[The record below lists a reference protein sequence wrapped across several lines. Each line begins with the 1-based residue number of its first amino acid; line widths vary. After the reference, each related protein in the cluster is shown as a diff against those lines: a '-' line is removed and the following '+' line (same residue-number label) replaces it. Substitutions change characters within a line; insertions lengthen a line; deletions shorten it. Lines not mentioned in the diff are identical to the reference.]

1 MNFEGLFFSFWW
13 LIFPIGGMLMGLVGM
28 IGHYNHRKDA
38 LRILKSY
45 ADQGKD
51 PPAALLEALRSD
63 EDRAMDYDDAY
74 YGRRGRRY
82 RRHGRYGWGGFGP
95 FVPFAALAAGF
106 GWFGYYGGGGGVFT
120 SLAMAFG
127 VAAVFM
133 LIGGLIGILTRP
145 KLPPFDRDEPRDDL

>member
-1 MNFEGLFFSFWW
+1 MSAEGFFFSFWW
-13 LIFPIGGMLMGLVGM
+13 LIFPVGGMLMGLFAM
-28 IGHYNHRKDA
+28 IGHYNHRKDT

-51 PPAALLEALRSD
+51 PPAGLLEALKSD
-63 EDRAMDYDDAY
+63 EERAMDYGY
-74 YGRRGRRY
+74 YGRRRW
-82 RRHGRYGWGGFGP
+82 RRHRGYGWGGFGP

-106 GWFGYYGGGGGVFT
+106 GYFGYYGGGGGVFT

-133 LIGGLIGILTRP
+133 LVGGIISLITRP
-145 KLPPFDRDEPRDDL
+145 KLPPLDKDDL

>member
-1 MNFEGLFFSFWW
+1 MNLEGFLFSFWW
-13 LIFPIGGMLMGLVGM
+13 LIFPVGGMLMGLVGM
-28 IGHYNHRKDA
+28 ISHYNHRKDT

-51 PPAALLEALRSD
+51 PPAGLLDALKSD
-63 EDRAMDYDDAY
+63 EERAMDYGY
-74 YGRRGRRY
+74 YGRRRWRR
-82 RRHGRYGWGGFGP
+82 RGYGWGGFGP

-106 GWFGYYGGGGGVFT
+106 GYFGYYGGGGGLFI

-133 LIGGLIGILTRP
+133 LIGGLISLATRP
-145 KLPPFDRDEPRDDL
+145 KLPPLDKDDL

>member
-1 MNFEGLFFSFWW
+1 MSAEGFFFSFWW
-13 LIFPIGGMLMGLVGM
+13 LIFPVGGMFMGLFAM
-28 IGHYNHRKDA
+28 IGHYSHRKDT

-63 EDRAMDYDDAY
+63 EERAMEGDY
-74 YGRRGRRY
+74 YGRYGRRRW
-82 RRHGRYGWGGFGP
+82 RRHRGYGWGGFGA

-106 GWFGYYGGGGGVFT
+106 GYFGYYGDGPKVFLA
-120 SLAMAFG
+120 LAMAFG

-133 LIGGLIGILTRP
+133 FVGGIIGIVTRP
-145 KLPPFDRDEPRDDL
+145 KLPPYDKDEV

>member
-1 MNFEGLFFSFWW
+1 MNLEGFLFSFWW
-13 LIFPIGGMLMGLVGM
+13 LIFPVGGMLMGLFAM
-28 IGHYNHRKDA
+28 IGHYNHRKDT

-51 PPAALLEALRSD
+51 PPAGLLEALKSD
-63 EDRAMDYDDAY
+63 EERAMDYGY
-74 YGRRGRRY
+74 YGRRRWRR
-82 RRHGRYGWGGFGP
+82 RGYGWGGFGP

-106 GWFGYYGGGGGVFT
+106 GYFGYYGGGGGLFM

-133 LIGGLIGILTRP
+133 LIGGLISLATRP
-145 KLPPFDRDEPRDDL
+145 KLPPLDKDDF